1 MHGKSRDLKRLHIVQ
16 SINEGLKVVTNDISK
31 GKKSVARTRS
41 LSEHHAALWSCPSLS
56 SSFKV

>member
-1 MHGKSRDLKRLHIVQ
+1 MVQ

-56 SSFKV
+56 NSFKV